1 MVDRMDKRNDRSD
14 QAPQKDEAAR
24 TEQAARAHRKP
35 EMAQH
40 EMLDHRLPKKDVAE
54 GLEDF
59 DGDEA

>member
-1 MVDRMDKRNDRSD
+1 MSESNPTDIRPDLRS
-14 QAPQKDEAAR
+14 EAAR
-24 TEQAARAHRKP
+24 TERAARLERKP

-40 EMLDHRLPKKDVAE
+40 EMLDPGLPKKDVAD